1 MSTRRRFSMVPR
13 RLLFCGRLRTL
24 KLWYRSADT
33 SYQQVVPKMSVRDEP
48 NRFRRVAL
56 PPPTP
61 LPGYFKERDR
71 APQSRG
77 VDRRDASVWGR
88 ALVDHVR
95 RRRRVGA
102 CALTHRPGASLPVA
116 PRRKPAFSFFSNH
129 DDLALTSPFHLCGF
143 HSTRRVSSRR
153 SSHTQ
158 PFGGAGS
165 APAFGAAPAAGAAS
179 VRAKSFFRRPRR
191 FRSGTDTSRS
201 ALDIL

>member
-1 MSTRRRFSMVPR
+1 M
-13 RLLFCGRLRTL
+13 
-24 KLWYRSADT
+24 
-33 SYQQVVPKMSVRDEP
+33 PKMSVRDEP

-165 APAFGAAPAAGAAS
+165 APAFGAGSAPAFGAAPAAGAAS
-179 VRAKSFFRRPRR
+179 VRALFFLLACIRRASLR
-191 FRSGTDTSRS
+191 
-201 ALDIL
+201 AVNNIL

>member
-1 MSTRRRFSMVPR
+1 MRLLCSWYRRRKKKFRSETIRCSPSP
-13 RLLFCGRLRTL
+13 
-24 KLWYRSADT
+24 SADAT
-33 SYQQVVPKMSVRDEP
+33 SGLLQGARSSTPEP
-48 NRFRRVAL
+48 GRRSSRR
-56 PPPTP
+56 
-61 LPGYFKERDR
+61 ERL
-71 APQSRG
+71 
-77 VDRRDASVWGR
+77 GR

-129 DDLALTSPFHLCGF
+129 DDLALTSPFHLRGF

-165 APAFGAAPAAGAAS
+165 APAFGAGSAPAFGAAPAAGAAS
-179 VRAKSFFRRPRR
+179 VRANFFFFGVRR
-191 FRSGTDTSRS
+191 FRSGADTSRS